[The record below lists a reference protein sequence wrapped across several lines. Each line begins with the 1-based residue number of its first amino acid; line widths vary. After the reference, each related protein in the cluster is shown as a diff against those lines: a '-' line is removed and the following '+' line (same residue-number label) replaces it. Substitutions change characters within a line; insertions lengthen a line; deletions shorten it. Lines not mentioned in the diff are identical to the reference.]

1 MRLRSQKSH
10 FQNLPEGTPPAK
22 LLPKILRLLYFLVLL
37 CVVGALCS
45 IFIKRFLYFTG
56 EGHVEVARV
65 NISTTSDGVVRLL
78 NKTTGESFVKGD
90 VLAQIWKGQS
100 CTEVT
105 PNIRLIRLKYEIK
118 QQQYEHKLILDQLYQ
133 LETNL
138 EASQETTIL
147 RRALEIGDVSSRRK
161 AEELMLR
168 DLMNKQQSADKLLAE
183 IKIKEAEL
191 ALLDQEYASVKK
203 SQCEF
208 EDIVATFSGTID
220 HVTRRTSEY
229 LKRGEPLFMVIP
241 ESDSV
246 AVAAYIDTKNLHFLD
261 KGKQMTIQFPDK
273 SAGVGEITE
282 FVSSARSQAYLVK
295 NDYVPVSTEL
305 RVTLKPLTEQDA
317 RKWRMFDRMDVKVK
331 GERK

>member
-1 MRLRSQKSH
+1 M
-10 FQNLPEGTPPAK
+10 
-22 LLPKILRLLYFLVLL
+22 
-37 CVVGALCS
+37 
-45 IFIKRFLYFTG
+45 
-56 EGHVEVARV
+56 

-100 CTEVT
+100 CTEAT
-105 PNIRLIRLKYEIK
+105 PNIRLIRLRYEIK
-118 QQQYEHKLILDQLYQ
+118 QKQHEHKMILDQLYQ
-133 LETNL
+133 LETSL
-138 EASQETTIL
+138 EASQDTTIL
-147 RRALEIGDVSSRRK
+147 RRALEIGDISSRRK

-168 DLMNKQQSADKLLAE
+168 DLVNKQESAEKLLAE

-191 ALLDQEYASVKK
+191 ALLDQEFALVKK

-241 ESDSV
+241 ENDPV

-273 SAGVGEITE
+273 SVGVGEITE
-282 FVSSARSQAYLVK
+282 FVSSARSQAYFVK
-295 NDYVPVSTEL
+295 NDYVPVSAEL
-305 RVTLKPLTEQDA
+305 RVSLKPLTEQDA